1 MVRVVDGTIYV
12 ASGKQNVQAI
22 ERPTR
27 GPARKN
33 PVPHETDRETEG
45 RRRQSSRALEQRTC
59 RVFSPSGSGK
69 AIFLA

>member
-27 GPARKN
+27 GPARKKTRPAWN
-33 PVPHETDRETEG
+33 W
-45 RRRQSSRALEQRTC
+45 
-59 RVFSPSGSGK
+59 
-69 AIFLA
+69 